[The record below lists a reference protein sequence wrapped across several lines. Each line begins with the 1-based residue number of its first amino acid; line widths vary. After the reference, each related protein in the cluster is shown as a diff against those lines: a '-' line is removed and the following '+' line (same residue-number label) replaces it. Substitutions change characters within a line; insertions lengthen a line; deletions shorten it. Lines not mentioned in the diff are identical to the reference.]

1 MDTFGTPIELT
12 IYNQKT
18 NTVSRK
24 TVNIKKADNVDLA
37 KAYRKTPSSS
47 NTAVTVYENRL
58 PAYLLALEPKGL
70 VDYLLNVNL
79 ATATGLIELA
89 DAEIKKA
96 LVALG
101 STRADALALTAT
113 YNRIGTAGSA
123 GLGVVLKAL
132 APFSLAIIFNDGAN
146 AIKVYAP
153 STDYIDAVAG
163 ATGITLAAGAVGYY
177 ITDKNAVTNVA
188 GKGWKTIA
196 G

>member
-24 TVNIKKADNVDLA
+24 TVNIKSAETVDLA
-37 KAYRKTPSSS
+37 KAYRKTQSSS
-47 NTAVTVYENRL
+47 NTAVAIYENRL

-113 YNRIGTAGSA
+113 YNRVSTAASGT
-123 GLGVVLKAL
+123 GVILKAL

>member
-96 LVALG
+96 LTAVG
-101 STRADALALTAT
+101 TTRADALALTAT
-113 YNRIGTAGSA
+113 YNRVSTAASGT
-123 GLGVVLKAL
+123 GVILKAL

>member
-24 TVNIKKADNVDLA
+24 TVNIKKADKVDLA

-96 LVALG
+96 LTAVG
-101 STRADALALTAT
+101 TTRADALALTAT
-113 YNRIGTAGSA
+113 YNRVSTAASGT
-123 GLGVVLKAL
+123 GVILKAL